1 MAQLGVAGAGA
12 VIGGIAGSFVGMPM
26 LGAQIGWAVGGVAGA
41 LLFPPKQPD
50 QNGPRLGDLTTQTS
64 GYGNPIPVVAGH
76 SKLAGQVIWKT
87 DIEERATTRRQGGKG
102 GGGPK
107 VTTYTYFC
115 SFAVGICEWMLPPSN
130 PQVLRIWLDTHL
142 VYDTSGAFDLTTIP
156 GLVFRFY
163 DGSETQL
170 PDPLIEATVG
180 ADNAPAHRGLAYLV
194 FEDLPLDRFGN
205 RMPNVTV
212 EITANAAR
220 TFPVVAATDPTNPIG
235 TPAIRY
241 GLALD
246 YARGRAYEGIT
257 TAGWATHFI
266 RVYET
271 TGMTTVLE
279 RTVADIL
286 DEAGLPGFV
295 SGLSN
300 IPIAIHAAPDGY
312 LYFSAGDAYIV
323 KADADSLRGIA
334 YYNLPAWHRPRALS
348 SVEVFGLLGERRVFL
363 LDLEQ
368 FYPVAVIDT
377 LTMTRIW
384 ASDTGWTPPALDT
397 EIVVGSDNTRVV
409 QGEQRAGE
417 TDVWLAIFPMGTG
430 VGNSITPTGIV
441 LNRFS
446 IGLQAGNLGWNIAAG
461 IGASTRFDIDV
472 TTFHPTATKIWPG
485 TVVYDYTDDTLI
497 IDFSVY
503 ANTTLLGS
511 YAIKWDADAGIVWR
525 TSASNKPSFGPH
537 RFFGGTW
544 GNSAASLLETAS
556 GTALLAASSGVSM
569 GDASYDA
576 AATAVYGRS
585 STGGGV
591 FQKVYINRLAA
602 VTLSVGDIVQA
613 LCERAGLE
621 ALDIDVSDLTDA
633 IRGYTLPRP
642 VSARDAITQ
651 LAAAYQFDAAEVDD
665 VLLFR
670 KRGFAPVITVPFE
683 DLVRENPDG
692 VVIEE
697 QRAQDA
703 ELPSAVTVRH
713 ADIERGWDTGAQTWR
728 RPRAPTATM
737 GSVANAALDL
747 AIPMTA
753 TEAKTIARRMCIGAW
768 QERSQLTFSLGP
780 KYARLVPTEPIVV
793 TMRDGSTV
801 RCRILAT
808 QFGANWAIRVEAVT
822 EDAATYAL
830 TADGDSGSGYVPDTM
845 PVPYYTRLAVP
856 DLALIQDADD
866 MDQAGLREY
875 AFACPYSPTG
885 WRGVTVF
892 RSPDNTAWDQ
902 IGVLTSPATWGVV
915 TAAAGAPAS
924 PWTWDSTNTLT
935 VRLTAGEL
943 DSATELEVLNWGNM
957 AALIAPDG
965 SAEII
970 QFATATENPD
980 GTWTLSRLLRGRR
993 GTEDLIS
1000 SRAAGDAFVLLDDA
1014 RLAFGDDTTAE
1025 AALRNFRAASIFETW
1040 MTANSQA
1047 SKSARGRAEQPYA
1060 PAQVAGSRDMSGNL
1074 TITWLRRTRV
1084 GGEWL
1089 DGTGTVPL
1097 SEASEAYE
1105 VEILN
1110 GSTVVRTITGLTSA
1124 SASYSA
1130 ANQTTD
1136 FGSAQSSV
1144 AVRVYQISNIVGRG
1158 IAAGATV

>member
-12 VIGGIAGSFVGMPM
+12 VVGGIAGSFVGMPM
-26 LGAQIGWAVGGVAGA
+26 LGAQIGWALGGVAGS
-41 LLFPPKQPD
+41 LLFPPKQAD
-50 QNGPRLGDLTTQTS
+50 QQGPRLGDLTTQTS
-64 GYGNPIPVVAGH
+64 GYGNPIPVVAGI
-76 SKLAGQVIWKT
+76 SKHAGQVIWKT

-115 SFAVGICEWMLPPSN
+115 SFAVGVCEWLIPPTN

-142 VYDTSGAFDLTTIP
+142 VYDSTGAFDLVQIP

-212 EITANAAR
+212 ELVADAVR
-220 TFPVVAATDPTNPIG
+220 TFPVVVATDPTAPIG
-235 TPAIRY
+235 TISNRY
-241 GLALD
+241 ALTVD
-246 YARGRAYEGIT
+246 YARGRAYEGLST
-257 TAGWATHFI
+257 SAGHVI

-286 DEAGLPGFV
+286 EDVNLLGFT
-295 SGLSN
+295 SGLN
-300 IPIAIHAAPDGY
+300 HLPLAIHAGPDGY
-312 LYFSAGDAYIV
+312 IYFSLGDYLIV
-323 KADADSLRGIA
+323 KADADSLRGSG
-334 YYNLPAWHRPRALS
+334 YYALAPFARPRFITSA
-348 SVEVFGLLGERRVFL
+348 EVFGPLGERRVFL
-363 LDLEQ
+363 LVLERA
-368 FYPVAVIDT
+368 YPLLVIDT
-377 LTMTRIW
+377 LTMRRIW
-384 ASDTGWTPPALDT
+384 ASNTGWSPPALDI
-397 EIVVGSDNTRVV
+397 EIAPGIDNNMRVV
-409 QGEQRAGE
+409 QGEQREGE
-417 TDVWLAIFPMGTG
+417 TDVWHAIFPMGSG
-430 VGNSITPTGIV
+430 VGDSITPTSIV

-446 IGLQAGNLGWNIAAG
+446 IAYQAGNLGGLVAAG
-461 IGASTRFDIDV
+461 IGEATRFDIDV
-472 TTFHPTATKIWPG
+472 TAFHPTATKIWPG
-485 TVVYDYTDDTLI
+485 SLVYDFTDNTLI
-497 IDFSVY
+497 LDFSVFQ
-503 ANTTLLGS
+503 NTTLLGS
-511 YAIKWDADAGIVWR
+511 YAMKWDPDAGIVWR

-544 GNSAASLLETAS
+544 GNSAASLIETAS
-556 GTALLAASSGVSM
+556 GSSLVAASSGVGMNDTSF
-569 GDASYDA
+569 DA

-585 STGGGV
+585 TTNAGR
-591 FQKVYINRLAA
+591 FQKVYINRLAS

-621 ALDIDVSDLTDA
+621 ASDIDVSDLTDA

-670 KRGFAPVITVPFE
+670 KRGFAPVVTVPFD
-683 DLVRENPDG
+683 DLVREDPSG
-692 VVIEE
+692 AVIEE

-703 ELPSAVTVRH
+703 ELPSSVTVRH
-713 ADIERGWDTGAQTWR
+713 ADIQRGWDTGAQTWR
-728 RPRAPTATM
+728 RPRAPVATM
-737 GSVANAALDL
+737 GAVANAALDL
-747 AIPMTA
+747 AIPLTA

-768 QERSQLTFSLGP
+768 LERSQLSFALGP

-793 TMRDGSTV
+793 TMRDGATV
-801 RCRILAT
+801 RCRILST
-808 QFGANWAIRVEAVT
+808 QLGANWAMRVEAVT

-830 TADGDSGSGYVPDTM
+830 TAEGDSGAGYVPDTM

-866 MDQAGLREY
+866 MDQDGLREY

-892 RSPDNTAWDQ
+892 RSPDGTAWDQ

-915 TAAAGAPAS
+915 TAAPGAPAS
-924 PWTWDSTNTLT
+924 PWTWDDTNTLT

-943 DSATELEVLNWGNM
+943 DSATDLEVLNWANM

-970 QFATATENPD
+970 QFGTATENPN

-993 GTEDLIS
+993 GTEDLIATRS
-1000 SRAAGDAFVLLDDA
+1000 AGDVFLLLDDT

-1025 AALRNFRAASIFETW
+1025 AALRHFRAASIFETW

-1110 GSTVVRTITGLTSA
+1110 GGTVVRTITGLTSA

-1130 ANQTTD
+1130 AAQTSD

-1158 IAAGATV
+1158 VAAGATV